1 MASNFGRALDC
12 AFITN
17 LAAEAKKE
25 GWWADVLADPKLL
38 IALRGDYLNVY
49 WQGQSLFCVKS
60 TPSGVK
66 ATTHEKYLMDPK
78 LASQVSLT
86 KGVFDI
92 ASLRKKGFIERYQG
106 KKTLA
111 EMKTAA
117 GLFSGPEKTGCHEIA
132 ARNSM
137 VIDVEITFPGKV
149 SLEDGGDDKR
159 GPRVDLASFETDGDE
174 ARLVFWEAKHFS
186 NGELRSAGGPAPVL
200 HQVKIYE
207 KYLSEN
213 RERIEGSYREVAENL
228 VSIKKMGWERELSPL
243 INDVGTGKRRLTL
256 GAEPKVRL
264 IIFGFDIAQRDHD
277 GWKGHL
283 KLLKEGINRVL
294 AVGEVKKI
302 RLSA

>member
-17 LAAEAKKE
+17 LAAEAKNE
-25 GWWADVLADPKLL
+25 GWWADVLADPKLV

-86 KGVFDI
+86 EGVFDI
-92 ASLRKKGFIERYQG
+92 TRLRKKGFIERYQG

-132 ARNSM
+132 ARNFM

-149 SLEDGGDDKR
+149 SMEDGGDDKR
-159 GPRVDLASFETDGDE
+159 GPRVDLASLETDGDE

-207 KYLSEN
+207 KYLSDN
-213 RERIEGSYREVAENL
+213 RKSIEDSYTRVAENL
-228 VSIKKMGWERELSPL
+228 VSISNMGWKRKPSQL
-243 INDVGTGKRRLTL
+243 INDVGTGKRQLTL
-256 GAEPKVRL
+256 GEKPKVGL
-264 IIFGFDIAQRDHD
+264 IIFGFDIGQKNGA

-283 KLLKEGINRVL
+283 KRLEEGITHVL
-294 AVGEVKKI
+294 PRGDAKDITLPK
-302 RLSA
+302 